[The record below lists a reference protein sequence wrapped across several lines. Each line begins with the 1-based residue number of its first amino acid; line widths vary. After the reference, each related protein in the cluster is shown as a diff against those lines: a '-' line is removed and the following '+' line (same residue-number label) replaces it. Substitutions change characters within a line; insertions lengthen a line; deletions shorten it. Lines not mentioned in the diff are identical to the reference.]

1 MPSESQAEDQLQEE
15 ASDKLTAGDVLR
27 EERLRRGLSEKAVA
41 DKLHITM
48 HYVKALESN
57 TYEKLPGAVF
67 IKGYIKSYAL
77 LLELDVEEVY
87 ALYNQFNA
95 QLQEGVAEASRQ
107 RARRKTDRNKPWVI
121 LSIIVF
127 VGGFAGLWL
136 YNNLGDAD
144 LGAEMEP
151 AESNA
156 APVQRQTTETVASAL
171 SQQPAAVEIVEPV
184 IVESLVDEPTQA
196 SPLVSNSLPEAL
208 ATPSA
213 PQVRDST
220 AEITPTNSVADT
232 TVEAGTG
239 DDSDLTSPV
248 VSDPVDS
255 SNAEPE
261 ILDQSEDLLEDLL
274 VVASVDEGPR
284 TIEVVAPGSDVLR
297 ITFSGESWIEV
308 NDNSSELIYRD
319 LREDGDVLEI
329 TGSAPFGVL
338 LGDAPFANI
347 TLNDTA
353 IDISNRI
360 RIDNSA
366 RLTVGL

>member
-1 MPSESQAEDQLQEE
+1 MPSESLAEDQLQEE
-15 ASDKLTAGDVLR
+15 ASVKLTAGDVLR
-27 EERLRRGLSEKAVA
+27 EERLRRGMSEKLVA

-77 LLELDVEEVY
+77 LLELDVEELY
-87 ALYNQFNA
+87 GLYNEINA
-95 QLQEGVAEASRQ
+95 QLQEGVAEESRK
-107 RARRKTDRNKPWVI
+107 RARKKTDRNKPWVI
-121 LSIIVF
+121 LSIIAF

-136 YNNLGDAD
+136 YNNLGDD
-144 LGAEMEP
+144 DVGAEPEVEP
-151 AESNA
+151 ETVQIGA
-156 APVQRQTTETVASAL
+156 APAQRQATEAVANSP
-171 SQQPAAVEIVEPV
+171 SQQPSPVEIVEPL
-184 IVESLVDEPTQA
+184 IVEPTQE
-196 SPLVSNSLPEAL
+196 SPLVSDSLAEPVATSSSPE
-208 ATPSA
+208 
-213 PQVRDST
+213 VEDST
-220 AEITPTNSVADT
+220 ADITPAIPIAVADT
-232 TVEAGTG
+232 AAGTGTG
-239 DDSDLTSPV
+239 DDSDLTNPV

-255 SNAEPE
+255 SSAEPE
-261 ILDQSEDLLEDLL
+261 ILEQGDNLAIA
-274 VVASVDEGPR
+274 ASVDDGPQ

-329 TGSAPFGVL
+329 TGSAPFSVL
-338 LGDAPFANI
+338 LGDAPFASM

-366 RLTVGL
+366 RLTVGP